1 MVIRMNKTMF
11 LKKLMETFNVDQDKA
26 NIINNVFECNNIIS
40 KKSKDKIINDL
51 IGQLNIDAME
61 ANDIYDKVMSIITTS
76 IKEKIKHPFRS
87 QD

>member
-1 MVIRMNKTMF
+1 MVMRMNKTMF
-11 LKKLMETFNVDQDKA
+11 LKKLMETFNVDQNKA
-26 NIINNVFECNNIIS
+26 NIINNVFESNNIMS
-40 KKSKDKIINDL
+40 KKSRDKIINDL
-51 IGQLNIDAME
+51 IGQLNIDAIE